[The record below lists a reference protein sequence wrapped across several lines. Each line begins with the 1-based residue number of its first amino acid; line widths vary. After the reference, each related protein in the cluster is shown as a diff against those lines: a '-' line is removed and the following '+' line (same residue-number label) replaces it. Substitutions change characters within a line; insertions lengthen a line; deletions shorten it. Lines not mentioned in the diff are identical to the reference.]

1 MRKGKAQE
9 KPTKIKG
16 KLVSANS
23 AKTNTRPRL
32 SLNFMISLVFI
43 AIAVWF
49 GFKGYLE
56 TRVNTPYDGKKLVAL
71 SLDAPD
77 RYWGTYRPGVYFG
90 LKTRD
95 SQSLVTGLMW
105 YFPRMLRYDGSGFRH
120 WCEQGDKLDRYAW
133 LEHDGRTFGV
143 QEIVD
148 NSVSIRT
155 TFVKRPGGY
164 EGGDWTAR
172 IAVSPA
178 KEHKGEEISLLFY
191 TAIEEG
197 TKGWIKANLGDY
209 SRLTGTEGNTQ
220 GLGSFVVNLNLIN
233 GTVEEHSF
241 LATAAPGLH
250 VLKETVL
257 QNLRVATQK
266 GSAEK
271 RVVLAG
277 EQLPLSPEGNKKDP
291 NFIVSQVTGRA
302 PFELEVSYESGSFSN
317 RIDKLTGKNYDE
329 ALEKQ
334 RLLFSERFE
343 SVFKLKSKGY
353 TDDEVAFAKM
363 AFSNLI
369 GSVGYFYGSSQV
381 QSSYTESPV
390 PYWKAPL
397 YTAVPSRSF
406 FPRGFLWDEGFHGL
420 LIAAWDMEIEL
431 DIMSHWFDL
440 MNVEGWIPREM
451 ILGQEALAKVPEEF
465 VTQINT
471 NANPPTFF
479 LTLDFMLQHKEQELL
494 RHHLPLLDRL
504 YPRLQAWFSWFNV
517 TQVGDLPGT
526 YRWRGRDGTT
536 SRELNPKTL
545 TSGLDDYPR
554 ASHPSVAERHVDLR
568 CWIAY
573 AARVLARITETLS
586 YSSTKYH
593 ETFQYLS
600 DNNLLNKLHWSPN
613 TQWYSD
619 YGLHTD
625 RVVLRKPAPPP
636 PHKQQQ
642 QRSQPPS
649 VELVRVVLE
658 DPSLRFVDTTF
669 GYVSLFPFI
678 LQIVEPD
685 SPQLGKILQDL
696 RDPDLLW
703 TKQGLRSL
711 AKTSPIYMKY
721 NTEHDAPYWRGPVW
735 INLNYLTVRA
745 AHYYSNI
752 DGPYRQNARK
762 IYEELRKNLIQNI
775 IKQYRKT
782 GYLWENY
789 DSAEGQGKGSHP
801 FTGWTSLVV
810 LLMAEIY

>member
-1 MRKGKAQE
+1 MPKGRVQE
-9 KPTKIKG
+9 KPAKIKV
-16 KLVSANS
+16 KPANTNS
-23 AKTNTRPRL
+23 VKTNK
-32 SLNFMISLVFI
+32 SLQLPINFMIAAVC
-43 AIAVWF
+43 IAVAAWF
-49 GFKGYLE
+49 GYKGYLE
-56 TRVNTPYDGKKLVAL
+56 TRVNTPYDVEKLVTT
-71 SLDAPD
+71 SGLDVPD

-95 SQSLVTGLMW
+95 PHSLVTGLMW
-105 YFPRMLRYDGSGFRH
+105 YFPRFLRHDGSGFRH

-148 NSVSIRT
+148 NAVTIRT
-155 TFVKRPGGY
+155 TFVKKPGGY
-164 EGGDWTAR
+164 HGGDWTAR
-172 IAVSPA
+172 IAVSS
-178 KEHKGEEISLLFY
+178 ERERNGEEISLLFY

-209 SRLTGTEGNTQ
+209 NRLTGIEGNTQ
-220 GLGSFVVNLNLIN
+220 GLGSFIINVNLIN
-233 GTVEEHSF
+233 GTIEEHSF
-241 LATAAPGLH
+241 LATVTPGLN

-266 GSAEK
+266 GSMEK
-271 RVVLAG
+271 HVVLAG
-277 EQLPLSPEGNKKDP
+277 EQLSLLPEGKKKDP
-291 NFIVSQVTGRA
+291 NFVATQVTGKI
-302 PFELEVSYESGSFSN
+302 PFEIEISYESGSFSN

-329 ALEKQ
+329 ALKEQ
-334 RLLFSERFE
+334 RQSFSKKFE

-369 GSVGYFYGSSQV
+369 GSIGYFYGASQV
-381 QSSYTESPV
+381 QSMYTQGPV

-420 LIAAWDMEIEL
+420 LISAWDTEIEL
-431 DIMSHWFDL
+431 DIISHWFDL
-440 MNVEGWIPREM
+440 MNIEGWIPREM
-451 ILGQEALAKVPEEF
+451 ILGQEALAKVPGEF

-479 LTLDFMLQHKEQELL
+479 LTLDFMLQHKEEDLL
-494 RHHLPLLDRL
+494 NRNFRLLDKL

-517 TQVGDLPGT
+517 TQVGDLPST

-536 SRELNPKTL
+536 TRELNPKTL

-554 ASHPSVAERHVDLR
+554 ASHPNVVERHVDLR
-568 CWIAY
+568 CWIAF
-573 AARVLARITETLS
+573 AARVIARIAEILS
-586 YSSTKYH
+586 YSAKKYQ

-613 TQWYSD
+613 AQAYAD

-625 RVVLRKPAPPP
+625 KVILRKPAPPS
-636 PHKQQQ
+636 PHKQQ
-642 QRSQPPS
+642 SNIQPP
-649 VELVRVVLE
+649 EMMRVVLE
-658 DPSLRFVDTTF
+658 NPSFKFVDTTF

-678 LQIVEPD
+678 LQIIEPD

-703 TKQGLRSL
+703 TKYGLRSL
-711 AKTSPIYMKY
+711 AKTSPLYMKY
-721 NTEHDAPYWRGPVW
+721 NTEHDAPYWRGPIW
-735 INLNYLTVRA
+735 INMNYLTVRA
-745 AHYYSNI
+745 AYHYSNVT
-752 DGPYRQNARK
+752 GPYRENAKR
-762 IYEELRKNLIQNI
+762 IYQELRKNLIQNI
-775 IKQYRKT
+775 IRQYRKT
-782 GYLWENY
+782 GYLWEHY
-789 DSAEGQGKGSHP
+789 DSTEGNGKGSHP